1 MNIDFE
7 RGISNRGNLYR
18 MKRLFERAK
27 AGEKLTIG
35 FLGGSI
41 TQGCLSSTPELCY
54 AYLVYKW
61 WVNTF
66 PQAEFRYVNAGI
78 GGTTSHFGTA
88 RAEADL
94 LSHQVDFAI
103 IEFSVN
109 DDSTE
114 FYKETYEGL
123 VRKVWQS
130 ESQPAVM
137 LVHNVYYNTGAN
149 AQIMHA
155 QIARHYDLPAVS
167 MQSSIYPEVVAGRIP
182 NREITEDDLH
192 PNDKGHELVA
202 SVIIYALEKM
212 EKMPCDETES
222 VFPEPLTEN
231 GYENAIRFDNRNFN
245 AICNG
250 FERDIRPQNDIT
262 DCFKNGWSATQEGAS
277 ILFTVAAGEIAVQ
290 YRKCVQ
296 KPAPV
301 AIAIIDGKE
310 KEAIRLDANFDEDW
324 GDKLELTPVLVHGV
338 KQKHTLEIRL
348 VTGGARMLCP
358 FELISVI
365 CSSKVDE

>member
-1 MNIDFE
+1 MSIDFE

-123 VRKVWQS
+123 VRKVWQN

-182 NREITEDDLH
+182 NRAITEDDLH

-202 SVIIYALEKM
+202 SVITYALEKM
-212 EKMPCDETES
+212 YRLSGDD
-222 VFPEPLTEN
+222 PEPELPQPLTKN
-231 GYENAIRFDNRNFN
+231 CYEKAIRLDNRNYEPAN
-245 AICNG
+245 HG
-250 FERDIRPQNDIT
+250 FVKDTRVQLEVK
-262 DCFKNGWSATQEGAS
+262 DCFKNGWNAKEKGAS
-277 ILFTVAAGEIAVQ
+277 ITFEVNGSEIAVQ
-290 YRKCVQ
+290 YKRCVNQ
-296 KPAPV
+296 PAPV
-301 AIAIIDGKE
+301 AVAIVDDDRE
-310 KEAIRLDANFDEDW
+310 HAVTLDANFDEDW
-324 GDKLELTPVLVHGV
+324 GDKLELTPVLVHGSNGA
-338 KQKHTLEIRL
+338 HTLAVELI
-348 VTGGARMLCP
+348 TGDETMPSA

-365 CSSKVDE
+365 VSKK